1 MVFPGRIPQVEAPG
15 DDGEK
20 DISCKKTRESI
31 RWPFSP
37 SGQTD
42 WGTMYKE
49 HDAEPRSPVSLS
61 SDQ

>member
-1 MVFPGRIPQVEAPG
+1 MVFPGRIPRVEAPG
-15 DDGEK
+15 DDGET
-20 DISCKKTRESI
+20 DMSCKKSRDSI

-42 WGTMYKE
+42 WGSTCKE
-49 HDAEPRSPVSLS
+49 HGAETRPLVAQS